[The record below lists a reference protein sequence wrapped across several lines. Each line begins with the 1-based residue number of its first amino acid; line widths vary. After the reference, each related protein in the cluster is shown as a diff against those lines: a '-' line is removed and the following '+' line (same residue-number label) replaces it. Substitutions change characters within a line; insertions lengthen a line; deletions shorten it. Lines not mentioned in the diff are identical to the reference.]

1 MNILLINQYA
11 GNKGDRAVLYA
22 MCVML
27 IRRYPDCQIIVSTSS
42 PELWEGYSY
51 YEDHHIKFIPSAWDY
66 SNITQPSIYWRF
78 LNKFK
83 KYTFTI
89 LRESALKGFKLYRFL
104 ANPSFY
110 NAAKWADGIIS
121 VGGHHFTTILSRD
134 LVSSINFDAAVAVN
148 MKKMI
153 CFSQSF
159 GPFEFHNN
167 RNRIFTKS
175 ILNKCLLLSP
185 REDASVNE
193 LQKMKLVEPK
203 IQQTYESVI
212 SLNKLFLNYT
222 PIEDRPKRIG
232 IAIYCTQYRSATDM
246 QHYIETFSQFSNF
259 IIECGYKVVFFP
271 MELKGSAPDDRPVIH
286 KIINEITRKKDV
298 EIIDEDLPTL
308 EHLSQV
314 AKCRLFVGHKT
325 HSTIFA
331 LTTGTPLI
339 GVAYHPKTIEFMKL
353 YDLERYA
360 IDDKELTTQILVD
373 KFSDLETQLSRVGL
387 HCNNLSKK
395 YASKIEQDFVYAIN
409 LLKKTDIE

>member
-51 YEDHHIKFIPSAWDY
+51 YEDHHIKFIPSAWNY

-134 LVSSINFDAAVAVN
+134 LVSNINFDAAIAVN
-148 MKKMI
+148 INNLI

-167 RNRIFTKS
+167 RNQVFTKS

-185 REDASVNE
+185 RENSSVKE
-193 LQKMKLVEPK
+193 LEKLQLKDPE
-203 IQQTYESVI
+203 IHQTYESVI
-212 SLNKLFLNYT
+212 SLNKLFTTYT
-222 PIEDRPKRIG
+222 PIENRPKKIG
-232 IAIYCTQYRSATDM
+232 IAIYCTQYRNSADM
-246 QHYIETFSQFSNF
+246 QQYIETFSEFSNF
-259 IIECGYKVVFFP
+259 IIKYGYKVVFFP
-271 MELKGSAPDDRPVIH
+271 MELKGSVPDDRPVIH
-286 KIINEITRKKDV
+286 KIINEITQKEEV
-298 EIIDEDLPTL
+298 ELIDEDLTTL
-308 EHLSQV
+308 EHLNQV

-339 GVAYHPKTIEFMKL
+339 GIAYHPKTIEFMKL
-353 YDLERYA
+353 YDLEKYA
-360 IDDKELTTQILVD
+360 IDDKKLSTQILID
-373 KFSDLETQLSRVGL
+373 KFLELENKLSQVGL
-387 HCNNLSKK
+387 HCNNLSQD
-395 YASKIEQDFVYAIN
+395 YASKIEQDFVYAIS
-409 LLKKTDIE
+409 LLKKNI